1 MNKKWKI
8 RFFSCILAT
17 KSKFITWLYFGNKKW
32 FRLKNKNKNVD
43 IGCSLP
49 LKFWGPYI
57 WLFHKEA
64 ANRCCIIIYHNWG
77 ISWSSTIY
85 YYHENYTHLLFPRL
99 QHPPSIFR
107 TISLQYILLSNES
120 MLALSNHDY
129 ISNFWYQNKCHI
141 IIIICKQ
148 DCITKIENLFHL
160 KSPYTISHLS
170 LQLVSFFGKDE
181 CPLEFTTCNL
191 PPFGCGKL
199 KLVMQVYHL

>member
-1 MNKKWKI
+1 MIINHI
-8 RFFSCILAT
+8 
-17 KSKFITWLYFGNKKW
+17 
-32 FRLKNKNKNVD
+32 
-43 IGCSLP
+43 P
-49 LKFWGPYI
+49 LQGK
-57 WLFHKEA
+57 L
-64 ANRCCIIIYHNWG
+64 
-77 ISWSSTIY
+77 
-85 YYHENYTHLLFPRL
+85 YTHLLFPRL

-129 ISNFWYQNKCHI
+129 ISNFRYQNKCHI

-148 DCITKIENLFHL
+148 DCITQIENLSHL

-199 KLVMQVYHL
+199 KLVYASLPSLNLWWILPSLLIWN